1 MLSKDTIFD
10 GTKRTSDWGLELV
23 SIQNNFPDPKIYK
36 KEVPGANGAVDVT
49 DNTTGGD
56 VKYKERTIT
65 LTYDT
70 VSSWLEWSALVSEIA
85 AYLHGQRRKLV
96 LPTDPSYYYI
106 GRFTISTTKS
116 NPADGELVIVGTVD
130 PYKYELTSS
139 MEPWLWK
146 PFRFKGGIIRNYRSL
161 TVNGTL
167 TLTIRGRRKRVIPV
181 IYCTAPMTLA
191 YNGQTYQLEAGRNKR
206 TNIALGEGDHQL
218 VFSGHGTV
226 SIDYRGGAL

>member
-1 MLSKDTIFD
+1 MISKDTIFD
-10 GTKRTSDWGLELV
+10 GTKRTSEWGLELV
-23 SIQNNFPDPKIYK
+23 GIQDSLPDPKIYK
-36 KEVPGANGAVDVT
+36 KEVPGGNGAVDIT
-49 DNTTGGD
+49 DNMTGND
-56 VKYKERTIT
+56 VKYGERTIT
-65 LTYDT
+65 LTYD
-70 VSSWLEWSALVSEIA
+70 VKCDWLDWSALVSEIA

-116 NPADGELVIVGTVD
+116 NPADGELVIVGKVD

-146 PFRFKGGIIRNYRSL
+146 PFRFKGGIIRNYRNL
-161 TVNGTL
+161 TVDGTL
-167 TLTIRGRRKRVIPV
+167 ALTIRGRRKWVIPV
-181 IYCTAPMTLA
+181 IYCTAPMTLT

-206 TNIALGEGDHQL
+206 NNIALGEGDHQL
-218 VFSGHGTV
+218 IFKGQGMV